1 MRENTVGVSAAQPVE
16 SPTVSQPSA
25 AARTA
30 KIIAPMRAGI
40 RNLARADE
48 GGVCVIAA

>member
-1 MRENTVGVSAAQPVE
+1 MRENTAGVSAAQPLE

-25 AARTA
+25 AARIA
-30 KIIAPMRAGI
+30 KIIVPMRAGI
-40 RNLARADE
+40 RNLARAA